1 MILAVIFW
9 SGAFIAGK
17 YSIKEFPPF
26 TLTFLRFSIA
36 FIVIFFF
43 MVKFEK
49 NWKIKLKDTPY
60 FIFLGIIGMFGYHVL
75 FFIALKYTT
84 VINSSL
90 IGAALNPLTTTL
102 LAVFLLKDKLSFKK
116 AGWISLSIIGA
127 FLTITEG
134 NLKLLFQSGINVGDL
149 CMIIAVLCWAVY
161 TVASKKV
168 SLKFPPLVI
177 ITYSFLFC
185 SLILIPF
192 ALMERPWTFLGKTS
206 STGWLSIL
214 YMAIFPSVIGF
225 LIQQISVKKIGPR
238 RTSMF
243 IFLVPVFSI
252 ILSVLILKE
261 VFHPIKIFS
270 SLLIIIGVYF
280 STQN

>member
-36 FIVIFFF
+36 FLVIFFF
-43 MVKFEK
+43 MTRFEK

-102 LAVFLLKDKLSFKK
+102 LAVFFLKDKISIKK
-116 AGWISLSIIGA
+116 ALSQSQLKDPRLFGA
-127 FLTITEG
+127 AYIYGIKCLRKE
-134 NLKLLFQSGINVGDL
+134 LK
-149 CMIIAVLCWAVY
+149 
-161 TVASKKV
+161 
-168 SLKFPPLVI
+168 
-177 ITYSFLFC
+177 
-185 SLILIPF
+185 
-192 ALMERPWTFLGKTS
+192 
-206 STGWLSIL
+206 
-214 YMAIFPSVIGF
+214 
-225 LIQQISVKKIGPR
+225 
-238 RTSMF
+238 
-243 IFLVPVFSI
+243 
-252 ILSVLILKE
+252 
-261 VFHPIKIFS
+261 
-270 SLLIIIGVYF
+270 
-280 STQN
+280 